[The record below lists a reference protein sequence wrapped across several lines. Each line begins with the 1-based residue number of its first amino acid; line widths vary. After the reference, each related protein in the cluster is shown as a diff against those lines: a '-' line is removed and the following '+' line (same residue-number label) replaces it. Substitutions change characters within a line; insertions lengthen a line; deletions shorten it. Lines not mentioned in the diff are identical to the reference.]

1 MYAENKLFKNLPE
14 QYLKRIPFYHQ
25 ILSELALKNEA
36 YVSSRYLAGFFNV
49 DETQIRKDI
58 SLTGYKGKPKYGY
71 SVQGLKEAIEA
82 YLGINYH
89 NTAVLFGAGKLGTA
103 LIEYEGLADYGLEI
117 IAVFD
122 NNPVKIGSPV
132 GHFNILSP
140 SALPRVIRS
149 FDIGIAILTVPKTA
163 AQEVCDQVTAMGIKA
178 IWNFAPLQLSV
189 GMDVILRNENLAA
202 GAALLSYYLKKSNH
216 RQEGP

>member
-1 MYAENKLFKNLPE
+1 MYSENKLFKNLPE

-25 ILSELALKNEA
+25 ILTELESKNEP

-71 SVQGLKEAIEA
+71 SVQGLKEAIER

-89 NTAVLFGAGKLGTA
+89 NTAILIGAGKLGSA
-103 LIEYEGLADYGLEI
+103 LVEYEGIAEYGLEI

-122 NNPVKIGSPV
+122 NNPEKIGSPV
-132 GHFNILSP
+132 GRFNILSID
-140 SALPRVIRS
+140 ALPRVLRS
-149 FDIGIAILTVPKTA
+149 YEIGIAILTVPIAA
-163 AQEVCDQVTAMGIKA
+163 AQNVCNQVMDQGIKA
-178 IWNFAPLQLSV
+178 IWNFAPTQLLVNS
-189 GMDVILRNENLAA
+189 DVILRNENLAV
-202 GAALLSYYLKKSNH
+202 GIALLSYYLKK
-216 RQEGP
+216 RDAPPEG

>member
-1 MYAENKLFKNLPE
+1 MYSENKLFKNLPE

-25 ILSELALKNEA
+25 ILTELESKNEP

-71 SVQGLKEAIEA
+71 SVQGLKEAIER

-89 NTAVLFGAGKLGTA
+89 NTAILIGAGKLGSA
-103 LIEYEGLADYGLEI
+103 LVEYEGIAEYGLEI

-122 NNPVKIGSPV
+122 NNPAKIGSPV
-132 GHFNILSP
+132 GRYNILSID
-140 SALPRVIRS
+140 ALPRVVRS
-149 FDIGIAILTVPKTA
+149 YEIGIAILTVPMVA
-163 AQEVCDQVTAMGIKA
+163 AQSVCNQVMDQGIKA
-178 IWNFAPLQLSV
+178 IWNFAPTQLLVNS
-189 GMDVILRNENLAA
+189 DIILRNENLAV
-202 GAALLSYYLKKSNH
+202 GIALLSYYLKKRDAPS
-216 RQEGP
+216 EG

>member
-1 MYAENKLFKNLPE
+1 MYSENKLFKNLPE

-25 ILSELALKNEA
+25 ILTELESRNEP

-71 SVQGLKEAIEA
+71 SVQGLKEAIER

-89 NTAVLFGAGKLGTA
+89 NTAILIGAGKLGSA
-103 LIEYEGLADYGLEI
+103 LVEYEGIAEYGLEI

-122 NNPVKIGSPV
+122 NNPEKIGSPV
-132 GHFNILSP
+132 GRFNILSID
-140 SALPRVIRS
+140 ALPRVLRS
-149 FDIGIAILTVPKTA
+149 YEIGIAILTVPIAA
-163 AQEVCDQVTAMGIKA
+163 AQNVCNQVMDQGIKA
-178 IWNFAPLQLSV
+178 IWNFAPTQLLVNS
-189 GMDVILRNENLAA
+189 DVILRNENLAV
-202 GAALLSYYLKKSNH
+202 GIALLSYYLKK
-216 RQEGP
+216 RDAPPEG